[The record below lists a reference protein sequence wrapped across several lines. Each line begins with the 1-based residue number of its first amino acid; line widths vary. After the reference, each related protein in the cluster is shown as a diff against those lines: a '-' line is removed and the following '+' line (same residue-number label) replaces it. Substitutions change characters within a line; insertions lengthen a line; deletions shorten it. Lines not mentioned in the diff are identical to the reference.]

1 MIPNLDMD
9 SYDRRVS
16 DPAWTPGKRDILE
29 LFKTWGRFTPVQR
42 EQLLAKVTKL
52 DAPASKV
59 AMTGLVDLGLRWRS
73 ELTRP
78 VLKSGLRNFGQNADP
93 RERKNIENVC
103 RISLEH
109 SEPRIR
115 KAAAQAIGSSWVAL
129 SRDLKSDLLAVMKRA
144 VGVARDPSEIKAI
157 TDALGKSGD
166 QSALELLRTGSVQA
180 AGKTAARS
188 IVKLTRDL
196 AKSSIEDGSEVCP
209 DLFVVGRPM
218 IVRFRSGLE
227 KLALNMPLF
236 ADSKHLGDGVLHCD
250 VMTWNQLKQNFLWR
264 DAGFLLTDLKE
275 LTPDSLLV
283 CLRQYC
289 GSIIEATKLTG
300 EGCVRIRLGRSPGV
314 TRSFLWEFAEKLM
327 AMDCGLI
334 NDGRDPHWEMELV
347 GRQVILVP
355 RKYKDERFSWRSSQ
369 VDGSSDPTIAA
380 AIVTMAEIK
389 VDETVYD
396 PFCGAGTEIILAN
409 RMTGAQKLFG
419 TDIDGDAITAARES
433 LRLANVTAVLQQSDA
448 SKFNVRDIHVVISN
462 PPFGMRTVRGGARDV
477 LEAFFASV
485 APRMSSGGRLVILS
499 HAPSSTRRW
508 AHTAGLDLKKYATV
522 RLGRMECELQCF
534 VRP

>member
-1 MIPNLDMD
+1 MIPDLDRD

-16 DPAWTPGKRDILE
+16 DPAWTPGKKDIAV
-29 LFKTWGRFTPVQR
+29 LFGTWGWFTPDQR
-42 EQLLAKVTKL
+42 EQLLTKVTKL
-52 DAPASKV
+52 DAPASKA
-59 AMTGLVDLGLRWRS
+59 AMTGLLDLDPRWRS

-78 VLKSGLRNFGQNADP
+78 VLKSGLRNFGRHADP
-93 RERKNIENVC
+93 SMRKNIENVC

-115 KAAAQAIGSSWVAL
+115 KAAAQAIGSSWGGL
-129 SRDLKSDLLAVMKRA
+129 SRELKSELLAVMKRA
-144 VGVARDPSEIKAI
+144 SGIARDPSEIKAI

-166 QSALELLRTGSVQA
+166 QSALDLLRAGSVQTS
-180 AGKTAARS
+180 GKTAARS

-196 AKSSIEDGSEVCP
+196 AKPSIEDDSEVCP
-209 DLFVVGRPM
+209 ELFDVDRPM
-218 IVRFRSGLE
+218 VVWFTPGLE

-236 ADSKHLGDGVLHCD
+236 ADSKPLGDGVLHCEAI
-250 VMTWNQLKQNFLWR
+250 TWNQLKNNFLWC
-264 DAGFLLTDLKE
+264 DAGFRLGDLEE
-275 LTPDSLLV
+275 LTPDSLLA
-283 CLRQYC
+283 CLGKVSDR
-289 GSIIEATKLTG
+289 IINSTKLTS
-300 EGCVRIRLGRSPGV
+300 ERHVRIRLGRSPGV

-327 AMDCGLI
+327 TLDCGLI
-334 NDGRDPHWEMELV
+334 NDGRDPHWELELI
-347 GRQVILVP
+347 GRQLILVP
-355 RKYKDERFSWRSSQ
+355 RRYKDQRFSWRSSQ

-380 AIVTMAEIK
+380 AIVTMAGIK

-409 RMTGAQKLFG
+409 KMTGARKLLG
-419 TDIDGDAITAARES
+419 TDIDGSAITAARES
-433 LRLANVTAVLQQSDA
+433 LRLANVSADLQQSDA
-448 SKFNVRDIHVVISN
+448 SKFNVRDIDVVISN

-477 LEAFFASV
+477 LESFFANV
-485 APRMSSGGRLVILS
+485 APSMSSGGRLVILS

-508 AHTAGLDLKKYATV
+508 AHTCGLDLKKYTAV

>member
-59 AMTGLVDLGLRWRS
+59 AMTGLVDIDLRWRS

-78 VLKSGLRNFGQNADP
+78 VLKSCLRNFGRHADP
-93 RERKNIENVC
+93 SDRHAVENVC

-115 KAAAQAIGSSWVAL
+115 KAAAQAIGSSWGAL
-129 SRDLKSDLLAVMKRA
+129 SHELKSDLLIVMKRA
-144 VGVARDPSEIKAI
+144 AGVARDPSEIKAI

-166 QSALELLRTGSVQA
+166 QSALDLLRAGSIQA
-180 AGKTAARS
+180 SGKTAARS

-196 AKSSIEDGSEVCP
+196 AKASIEDESEVSP
-209 DLFVVGRPM
+209 DLFVVGRPV
-218 IVRFRSGLE
+218 IVWFTPGLE
-227 KLALNMPLF
+227 KLALRMPLF
-236 ADSKHLGDGVLHCD
+236 AGGKRLSDGILHCEE
-250 VMTWNQLKQNFLWR
+250 MTWNQLKNNYLWR
-264 DAGFLLTDLKE
+264 DAGFLLADLKE
-275 LTPDSLLV
+275 LTPDSLLA
-283 CLRQYC
+283 CLRKF
-289 GSIIEATKLTG
+289 GDSIIKSTKLTG
-300 EGCVRIRLGRSPGV
+300 ERHVRIRLGRSPGV

-334 NDGRDPHWEMELV
+334 NDGRDPHWELELV
-347 GRQVILVP
+347 GSQLILVP
-355 RKYKDERFSWRSSQ
+355 RKYRDERFSWRSSQ

-380 AIVTMAEIK
+380 AIVTMAEIR

-396 PFCGAGTEIILAN
+396 PFCGACTEIILAN
-409 RMTGAQKLFG
+409 RMTGAQKLLG
-419 TDIDGDAITAARES
+419 TDIDGSAITAARES
-433 LRLANVTAVLQQSDA
+433 LRLANVRADLQQTDA
-448 SKFNVRDIHVVISN
+448 SKFNVRNIDVVISN

-477 LEAFFASV
+477 LEAFFANV
-485 APRMSSGGRLVILS
+485 VPRLSSGARLVILS

-508 AHTAGLDLKKYATV
+508 AHTSGLDLKQYAPV